1 MDLSGL
7 LVELIATPRPI
18 TGQDVRCQPPARS
31 PGRSAGAWASRC
43 SAVLITGR
51 PATVEAWWPVTVVPP
66 GLGALV
72 GPGPQAAQQDSF
84 ETSVRKDWAAIFT
97 PSAIVRYGH
106 HKVATWS
113 TVIPADKM

>member
-1 MDLSGL
+1 MVAGEVGGGL
-7 LVELIATPRPI
+7 GEHLL
-18 TGQDVRCQPPARS
+18 
-31 PGRSAGAWASRC
+31 GRAHAS
-43 SAVLITGR
+43 R
-51 PATVEAWWPVTVVPP
+51 PATAEASWPVTIVPSH

-72 GPGPQAAQQDSF
+72 RSEPQAAQQDSF

>member
-1 MDLSGL
+1 MRWIFRRYSSW
-7 LVELIATPRPI
+7 RP
-18 TGQDVRCQPPARS
+18 VPARA
-31 PGRSAGAWASRC
+31 GCAVSAAARPVAGEVGGAWASRC